1 MVYDALHA
9 VSESFV
15 LMLDEAVTAD
25 YRVRI
30 QDVSDDLRA
39 VLFSAHHA
47 ECAENR
53 GSIRICLDT
62 RMRLA

>member
-1 MVYDALHA
+1 MVCDVLHA
-9 VSESFV
+9 VSESLV
-15 LMLDEAVTAD
+15 RKLDEAGTAD
-25 YRVRI
+25 YRARI